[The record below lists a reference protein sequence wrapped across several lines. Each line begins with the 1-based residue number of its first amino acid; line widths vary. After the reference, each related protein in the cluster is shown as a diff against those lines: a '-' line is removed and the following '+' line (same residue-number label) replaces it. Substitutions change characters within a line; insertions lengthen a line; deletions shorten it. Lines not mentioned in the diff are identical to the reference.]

1 MKSLLIILAFV
12 GLLSALLR
20 AAEFDAV
27 KILPRQDHPTRIHD
41 YRIEISND
49 STTWTKIATGT
60 LDDTAVEKTIPITK
74 QSATLI
80 RITALTGSDDVGAA
94 ISEIGLTLA
103 GVPLDRNEWSASSDS
118 EAPEAGLPYGPASYA
133 IDGNSATCWHT
144 SYPNGIGPLPH
155 SLTIDTLGVIYGDSV
170 TLVWDQMQ
178 AVDGYTVA
186 YGRDPTKLENSVV
199 LYKIAEATLTGLRP
213 GVWYFAVQAVNA
225 GVTGPF
231 CQPISCK
238 FSGSDNHTPVVVTG
252 LRPRGRFPYTLKTPT
267 PAAR

>member
-1 MKSLLIILAFV
+1 MKSLLIILYFV
-12 GLLSALLR
+12 GVLR

-41 YRIEISND
+41 YRIEVSND
-49 STTWTKIATGT
+49 ATVWAKIATGT
-60 LDDTAVEKTIPITK
+60 LDDSGNEKTIAVTK

-80 RITALTGSDDVGAA
+80 RITALTGTDDVGAA
-94 ISEIGLTLA
+94 IGEISLTLA
-103 GVPLDRNEWSASSDS
+103 GVPLDRTEWAASADS
-118 EAPEAGLPYGPASYA
+118 EAPEAGLLYGPASYA
-133 IDGNSATCWHT
+133 IDGSPGTCWHT
-144 SYPNGIGPLPH
+144 SFPTGIGPLPH
-155 SLTIDTLGVIYGDSV
+155 SLTIDTLGVIHGDSII
-170 TLVWDQMQ
+170 LVWDQMQ

-186 YGRDPTKLENSVV
+186 YGRNPTKLENSVV
-199 LYKIAEATLTGLRP
+199 LYKIAEAALTGLRP

-252 LRPRGRFPYTLKTPT
+252 LRPRGRLRHTLKTPT
-267 PAAR
+267 PTAK